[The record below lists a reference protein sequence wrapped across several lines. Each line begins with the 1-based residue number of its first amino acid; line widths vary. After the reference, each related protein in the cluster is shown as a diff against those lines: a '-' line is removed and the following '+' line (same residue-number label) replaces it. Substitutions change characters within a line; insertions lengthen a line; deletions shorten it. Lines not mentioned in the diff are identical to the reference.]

1 MLAGALPPGIAE
13 VLMVDL
19 EEEFRL
25 LIQEAFKKID
35 DRENNGELSSYEA
48 AQLRAMLEKF
58 QQEEPSR
65 CPEGHTDPD
74 CGWSAS
80 MGYHCY

>member
-1 MLAGALPPGIAE
+1 MI
-13 VLMVDL
+13 DL

-25 LIQEAFKKID
+25 LMEAAIKTID
-35 DRENNGELSSYEA
+35 VRETNGDFNSYEA
-48 AQLRAMLEKF
+48 QRLRDMVER
-58 QQEEPSR
+58 QQQDEASR